1 MEKILSNIQYAIEA
15 LDKDPDTNDKNY
27 TVADE
32 LLEISWHLNRIADAL
47 EKQVSK

>member
-1 MEKILSNIQYAIEA
+1 MQDILQNIQYAIEA
-15 LDKDPDTNDKNY
+15 LDKKPDTNDRNY

-32 LLEISWHLNRIADAL
+32 LLEISSHLSRIADAL